1 MCVANAVALHMCAT
15 EFLYGYSRTAQM
27 TRLGNN
33 SDEMRVCACVCVCVC
48 VSHQERERDL
58 RNFSLNCYQSFLQK
72 KKNFAE
78 HEKST
83 KIGIFPH
90 QLQFIFQIYVKQ
102 EKTFAKFI
110 VIFEYI
116 NISLK
121 D

>member
-1 MCVANAVALHMCAT
+1 MCV
-15 EFLYGYSRTAQM
+15 
-27 TRLGNN
+27 
-33 SDEMRVCACVCVCVC
+33 RVCVT
-48 VSHQERERDL
+48 SRKRK
-58 RNFSLNCYQSFLQK
+58 RFKKFLPKLLPKFPSK

-121 D
+121 V